1 MTRTRILL
9 VTTAMALALPLAS
22 VTAQT
27 KCGPVAFSA
36 EKMAYTSVPCTGG
49 ETVGTSG
56 PTAGASNSTSM
67 TKAEMK
73 QGAPIGYGYAPM
85 QAQAIQSGPNMASA
99 ADQCS
104 SLKAVALKDEY
115 GRKYNCRGDR
125 IR

>member
-36 EKMAYTSVPCTGG
+36 EKMTYTSMPCAGG

-73 QGAPIGYGYAPM
+73 QGAPIGYAPM
-85 QAQAIQSGPNMASA
+85 QAQAVQAGPNMAPA

-104 SLKAVALKDEY
+104 ALNAVALKDEF